1 MTSITAA
8 IKEGRGNVSMQPLGN
23 QYTVSVYSQNAR
35 AWLQTGSMQ
44 YHNARA
50 SASRNIVAQALVAL
64 GADERAADEEAYSTD
79 YTGTIRRRVLL
90 GAQRLKVMPK

>member
-23 QYTVSVYSQNAR
+23 EYTVSVYSQNAR

-44 YHNARA
+44 FHIARA
-50 SASRNIVAQALVAL
+50 NASRNIVAQALVAL
-64 GADERAADEEAYSTD
+64 GVDERTADEEAYSTD
-79 YTGTIRRRVLL
+79 GAGTIRNRVLM
-90 GAQRLKVMPK
+90 GAQRLKAMPQ

>member
-44 YHNARA
+44 LHIAR
-50 SASRNIVAQALVAL
+50 SNASRNIVSQALVAL
-64 GADERAADEEAYSTD
+64 GVDERTADEEEYSTD
-79 YTGTIRRRVLL
+79 GAGTIRNRVLM
-90 GAQRLKVMPK
+90 GATRLKVMPK

>member
-64 GADERAADEEAYSTD
+64 GADERAADEEACSTD
-79 YTGTIRRRVLL
+79 GAGTIRNRVLM
-90 GAQRLKVMPK
+90 GATRLKVMPK